1 MSEWITFENATY
13 HVEQAFLVAEDKT
26 ATALDQTI
34 VTVYTGNDGKKQ
46 LNGTGIVQNI
56 HMVELMEDNED
67 LDLMLDFGGEF
78 KYLMKTPEIAA
89 GKVFSPTV
97 KSHLR
102 FIPVTPW
109 HQLAESDFE
118 TLKNE
123 LTFLGA
129 D

>member
-13 HVEQAFLVAEDKT
+13 HVEQAFIVADDKT

-34 VTVYTGNDGKKQ
+34 VTVYTGADGKKQ

-67 LDLMLDFGGEF
+67 LDMVLDFGGEF
-78 KYLMKTPEIAA
+78 KYYMKTPEIAA

-97 KSHLR
+97 RSHLR
-102 FIPVTPW
+102 FVPVTPW
-109 HQLAESDFE
+109 RRIEESEFE
-118 TLKNE
+118 RLKSE
-123 LTFLGA
+123 LKFL
-129 D
+129 